1 MLSSLSPSHIFS
13 LAAGFTTLGL
23 ASVAMGIGAIG
34 ITGMSAALG
43 LLALSLGLLAPLM
56 PVIDKLAQFGL
67 LGDIDVESNV
77 NTTST
82 KEDDKEEKEVFDNSI
97 LATKLDTLI
106 ELMTKGGTV
115 TLDGKK
121 VGQILNNAMGPIGA

>member
-1 MLSSLSPSHIFS
+1 M
-13 LAAGFTTLGL
+13 
-23 ASVAMGIGAIG
+23 ASVAMGIGSIG
-34 ITGMSAALG
+34 VIAMSGALG

-67 LGDIDVESNV
+67 LGDIGIESNV
-77 NTTST
+77 SNTST
-82 KEDDKEEKEVFDNSI
+82 EETTEEEKPFDNAI